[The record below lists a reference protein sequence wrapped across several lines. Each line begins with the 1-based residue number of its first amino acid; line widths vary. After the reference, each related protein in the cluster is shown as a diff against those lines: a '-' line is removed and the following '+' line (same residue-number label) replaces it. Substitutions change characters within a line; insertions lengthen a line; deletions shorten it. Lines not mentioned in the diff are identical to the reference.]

1 VELYWPHA
9 QTPSPGRSMSLA
21 IHAAYDPRM
30 LANAVE
36 REVRALDPDQ
46 PVYLVRTMRELMSE
60 SVARRRL
67 SMLLLAVF
75 AGVALL
81 LASIGIYGVM
91 SYTVAQRSHEVGIRM
106 ALGAGRADVVRLVL
120 GQSLRLTLSGILA
133 GLLGSWSLTRFLST
147 LLFDTGATDPLTFGA
162 VALILAMV
170 AVAASLIPAWRATVV
185 DPMSALRQE

>member
-1 VELYWPHA
+1 M
-9 QTPSPGRSMSLA
+9 RSMSLA

-67 SMLLLAVF
+67 SMLLLALF
-75 AGVALL
+75 AAAALL
-81 LASIGIYGVM
+81 LASIGLYGVM
-91 SYTVAQRSHEVGIRM
+91 SYTVAQRTHEVGIRM
-106 ALGAGRADVVRLVL
+106 ALGAGRTDVVRLVL
-120 GQSLRLTLSGILA
+120 GHSLRLAFSGILV
-133 GLLGSWSLTRFLST
+133 GLLGSWFLTRFLAT
-147 LLFDTGATDPLTFGA
+147 LLFDTKATDPLTFAA
-162 VALILAMV
+162 VALILALV

-185 DPMSALRQE
+185 DPMTALRQE